1 VFGRRPSRIQL
12 LYLSTGEIIETHP
25 SEQSIRF
32 LPRRTEAVYQAV
44 ARACATEDFRPRTGP
59 LCNFC
64 AFKTWCPA
72 YGGDPS
78 LAAVEA
84 RLAAGQPA
92 QLALPIPA

>member
-1 VFGRRPSRIQL
+1 LQSDLGGAPAIG
-12 LYLSTGEIIETHP
+12 LSTNGANLVRFNTGTPGTSTTVALGAIVAGETLVGI
-25 SEQSIRF
+25 
-32 LPRRTEAVYQAV
+32 
-44 ARACATEDFRPRTGP
+44 DFRPRTGP

-72 YGGDPS
+72 YGGDPG

-84 RLAAGQPA
+84 RLAAGLPA